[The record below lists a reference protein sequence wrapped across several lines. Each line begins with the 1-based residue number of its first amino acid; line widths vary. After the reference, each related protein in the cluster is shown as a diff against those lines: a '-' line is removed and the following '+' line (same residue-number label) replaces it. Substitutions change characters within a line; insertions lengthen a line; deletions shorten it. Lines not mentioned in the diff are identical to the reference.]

1 MDKKI
6 EDFLEEVALG
16 TDTET
21 YNAIVKDAMSMD
33 TKSFL
38 EKHMPMIEKD
48 PSLSLAAKQLGI
60 DKLGKSKWDRYKETF
75 GSSDKTNPFKKDEGW
90 LKAVHQED
98 YPDIDYETFKNDIG
112 KMSQYWDNEKLAR
125 EYEAGRV
132 NRANEVKKGGP
143 KWWLASEY
151 SKNRYINEPEK
162 SIFSNVGEWYNKGD
176 DVRDVM
182 LGGAGA
188 VGDFIPGYK
197 AILGPVARGVRDY
210 ANYDTP
216 YGKNIEDI
224 VKERGLDL
232 GTFGAA
238 AWLQNFRKGKRM
250 LNTAKSDVPVVGKVL
265 ENATFNDAIKG
276 TDQGLGVVMLTKD
289 LDKAK
294 SAIEAMPDNSI
305 KGRLLREFGD
315 FNQYGNSEAESAFL
329 EKLKVI
335 AEAEASD
342 LHNYTIAK
350 EGYNYVPRNT
360 EELGV
365 NVKGLYTSPQRAL
378 GDKAAIKNSDIKQ
391 AARFTPKVGTF
402 GAFVRDKVIPA
413 ERALEQGAAK
423 QLSTQYEA
431 PISDKDRKLKDW
443 YKEHYAKD
451 WSLDNAFKPN
461 EKPGDPLWEAWKEWD
476 DERKGIK

>member
-1 MDKKI
+1 MTVDELQNFIADKVHANVDDKIVGEIMNDAANMDYNSFANKWD
-6 EDFLEEVALG
+6 DFLMEHSEG
-16 TDTET
+16 WSNTRPSD
-21 YNAIVKDAMSMD
+21 KDVYTRIREA
-33 TKSFL
+33 
-38 EKHMPMIEKD
+38 
-48 PSLSLAAKQLGI
+48 
-60 DKLGKSKWDRYKETF
+60 Y
-75 GSSDKTNPFKKDEGW
+75 GSSDKKNPFIIPENYSDEIYESKFKDVP
-90 LKAVHQED
+90 KAEYNKALQAMAKH
-98 YPDIDYETFKNDIG
+98 
-112 KMSQYWDNEKLAR
+112 WDNEKLAR

-132 NRANEVKKGGP
+132 ARANEVKEGGP

-250 LNTAKSDVPVVGKVL
+250 LNTAKNDVPVFGKVL
-265 ENATFNDAIKG
+265 ENAAFNDAIKG

-305 KGRLLREFGD
+305 KGRLLQEFGD
-315 FNQYGNSEAESAFL
+315 FNQYGNPEAEAAFL
-329 EKLKVI
+329 EKLKLI
-335 AEAEASD
+335 ANSEAVD
-342 LHNYTIAK
+342 LYNYTIAK

-360 EELGV
+360 EKLGV
-365 NVKGLYTSPQRAL
+365 NVNGLYTSPQRAL
-378 GDKAAIKNSDIKQ
+378 ADKAAIKNSDIKQ
-391 AARFTPKVGTF
+391 AARFTPKIGTF

-413 ERALEQGAAK
+413 ERAIEQGAAK

-431 PISDKDRKLKDW
+431 PISDKDRKLRDW

-451 WSLDNAFKPN
+451 WSLDKAFKPN